1 MHILQSVGFSEIT
14 LQGGLP
20 KFAEN
25 KHSESKIYFK
35 LGKAKQG
42 GASDSNTGEQG
53 GYDSW
58 SRHDH

>member
-42 GASDSNTGEQG
+42 GGK
-53 GYDSW
+53 
-58 SRHDH
+58 